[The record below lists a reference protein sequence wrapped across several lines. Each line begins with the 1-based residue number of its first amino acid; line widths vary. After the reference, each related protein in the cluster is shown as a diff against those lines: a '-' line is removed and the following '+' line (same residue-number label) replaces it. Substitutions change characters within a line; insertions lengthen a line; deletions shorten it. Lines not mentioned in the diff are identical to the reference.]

1 MQSHNE
7 LFDQFHMNACVIYDN
22 ILMFHTQNKVEKM
35 FLEGQ
40 FDSLSN
46 EIGVPHV
53 KPAWVMIVSI
63 TRYIKVLQIQLN
75 ENWPSSYT
83 LLMRFTLW
91 PTHPKHQYPNSL
103 IN

>member
-1 MQSHNE
+1 
-7 LFDQFHMNACVIYDN
+7 MNACVIYDN

-35 FLEGQ
+35 FFKGQ

-46 EIGVPHV
+46 KIGVPHV
-53 KPAWVMIVSI
+53 KLAWMLIVGI
-63 TRYIKVLQIQLN
+63 TRYIKVLQIQPN
-75 ENWPSSYT
+75 RNWSSSYT
-83 LLMRFTLW
+83 LLMWFTLW

>member
-1 MQSHNE
+1 
-7 LFDQFHMNACVIYDN
+7 
-22 ILMFHTQNKVEKM
+22 MFHTQNKVEKM

-53 KPAWVMIVSI
+53 KPTWVMIVGI
-63 TRYIKVLQIQLN
+63 TRYIKVLQIQPN
-75 ENWPSSYT
+75 QNWPSSYT
-83 LLMRFTLW
+83 LLMWFTLW